1 MEYTI
6 NKLSKLASI
15 SSRTLRYY
23 DEIGL
28 LKPLKINSSGYRVY
42 GENELKRLQQ
52 ILFLRQF
59 GLELTTIS
67 KILDSDSFNTIQ
79 MLKTHLLLLKQQ
91 RNEIDSIIN
100 NVEKTIENEKG
111 KIVLKDF

>member
-52 ILFLRQF
+52 ILFLR
-59 GLELTTIS
+59 GSGEPPY
-67 KILDSDSFNTIQ
+67 
-79 MLKTHLLLLKQQ
+79 HLAGEVPFPGRRPALFPPP
-91 RNEIDSIIN
+91 RRW
-100 NVEKTIENEKG
+100 
-111 KIVLKDF
+111 